1 MSCLDVM
8 FYQSYGAHYL
18 PASSAAAAA
27 AYKAAYYHHQ
37 QHQQQKKLGVYSRMQ
52 QDSEEQHCPG
62 GRQQQQRG
70 GGGGRLAGEH
80 WVQRGLEGSG
90 LRGCGGTGKDSQPAE
105 AEYLSSRCVLF
116 TYFHGDIGDVV
127 DEHFSRAL
135 NQTSAFTGEM
145 KTSRTTPMHTS
156 ASFGLWKDSVSLSE
170 AQCGSLS
177 SSLWGGGY
185 PSQTSPCLSVHPD
198 FSPSPAAFH
207 APDSALWTGH
217 VLPQPSLP
225 PTASLPDPWAYSRN
239 PQTSASYTHAH
250 NVYTHT
256 HPHTHMHPHH
266 THPVIHPHPS
276 HDPGLDPRFSPLLL
290 PGVKTQSPLA
300 HSPAG
305 HSTHSNT
312 HSNSHSSQSPGI
324 HSGVKIEVEQASPNP
339 PTLTPPAWPAALH
352 TPLDTYN
359 SGLDQDKVNTVWF

>member
-1 MSCLDVM
+1 MVIIIIKCRETLERPIETAGSLEQKHQPCEKHKVYSGSERSAPASPAMSCLDVM

-27 AYKAAYYHHQ
+27 AYKAAYYHHHQHQQ
-37 QHQQQKKLGVYSRMQ
+37 QHQQQ
-52 QDSEEQHCPG
+52 
-62 GRQQQQRG
+62 
-70 GGGGRLAGEH
+70 
-80 WVQRGLEGSG
+80 
-90 LRGCGGTGKDSQPAE
+90 DSQPAE

-135 NQTSAFTGEM
+135 SQTSAFTGET
-145 KTSRTTPMHTS
+145 KSSRSTPIHTS
-156 ASFGLWKDSVSLSE
+156 ASAGLWKDSVSLSE

-177 SSLWGGGY
+177 SSLWDGGY
-185 PSQTSPCLSVHPD
+185 PSQTSPCLSIHPD

-207 APDSALWTGH
+207 APDCALWTGH
-217 VLPQPSLP
+217 ALPQPSLP
-225 PTASLPDPWAYSRN
+225 PPASLPDPWAYSLN

-256 HPHTHMHPHH
+256 HPHTHMHPRH
-266 THPVIHPHPS
+266 TYPVLHS
-276 HDPGLDPRFSPLLL
+276 HLSHGPGLDPRFSPLLL

-305 HSTHSNT
+305 HSTQSAT
-312 HSNSHSSQSPGI
+312 HSSQSPGI
-324 HSGVKIEVEQASPNP
+324 HRDVKIE
-339 PTLTPPAWPAALH
+339 
-352 TPLDTYN
+352 
-359 SGLDQDKVNTVWF
+359 

>member
-8 FYQSYGAHYL
+8 FYQSYGAHYV

-27 AYKAAYYHHQ
+27 AYNAAYYHHH

-52 QDSEEQHCPG
+52 QDSEEQQCPG

-70 GGGGRLAGEH
+70 GGGGDWL
-80 WVQRGLEGSG
+80 GSSG
-90 LRGCGGTGKDSQPAE
+90 SNGAWGKDSQPAE

-135 NQTSAFTGEM
+135 SQTSAFTGEN
-145 KTSRTTPMHTS
+145 KSSRTTPMHTS
-156 ASFGLWKDSVSLSE
+156 ASVGLWKDSVSLSE

-207 APDSALWTGH
+207 APDGALWTGH

-266 THPVIHPHPS
+266 THPVIHPHLS
-276 HDPGLDPRFSPLLL
+276 HGPGLDPRFSPLLL

-312 HSNSHSSQSPGI
+312 HSSQSPGI
-324 HSGVKIEVEQASPNP
+324 HSGVKIEVEQASPNL
-339 PTLTPPAWPAALH
+339 PTLTPSAWPATLH
-352 TPLDTYN
+352 TPLDIYD

>member
-1 MSCLDVM
+1 TLCAEC
-8 FYQSYGAHYL
+8 FG
-18 PASSAAAAA
+18 P
-27 AYKAAYYHHQ
+27 
-37 QHQQQKKLGVYSRMQ
+37 
-52 QDSEEQHCPG
+52 P
-62 GRQQQQRG
+62 
-70 GGGGRLAGEH
+70 
-80 WVQRGLEGSG
+80 
-90 LRGCGGTGKDSQPAE
+90 QPAE

-135 NQTSAFTGEM
+135 SQTSKLVSIT
-145 KTSRTTPMHTS
+145 TSSHTNDLPLS
-156 ASFGLWKDSVSLSE
+156 LTDSVSLSE

-225 PTASLPDPWAYSRN
+225 PTASLPDPWAYSCN

-250 NVYTHT
+250 NIYTHT

-266 THPVIHPHPS
+266 THPVIHPHLS
-276 HDPGLDPRFSPLLL
+276 HGPGLDPRFSPLLL
-290 PGVKTQSPLA
+290 PGVKTQR
-300 HSPAG
+300 
-305 HSTHSNT
+305 
-312 HSNSHSSQSPGI
+312 I
-324 HSGVKIEVEQASPNP
+324 HSGVKIEVEQASPNL
-339 PTLTPPAWPAALH
+339 PTLTPSAWPATLH
-352 TPLDTYN
+352 TPLDIYD
-359 SGLDQDKVNTVWF
+359 SGKPRTWSTHTHTHTHALSLLYVYLWRSVPFKMREDIFCSCAWPFFITAY